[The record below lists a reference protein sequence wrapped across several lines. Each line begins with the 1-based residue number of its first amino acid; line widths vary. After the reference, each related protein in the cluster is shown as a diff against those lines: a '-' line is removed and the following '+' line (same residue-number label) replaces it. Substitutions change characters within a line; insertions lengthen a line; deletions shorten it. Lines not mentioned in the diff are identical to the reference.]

1 MLARVS
7 KGIVRLDT
15 LRGPTRVLL
24 CYHQPMGKQVV
35 ILKTRRRNNPN
46 NVNQYTDPD
55 PRQQLFLATLLDPKS
70 PTFSNVLQS
79 AMSVGYSETYAS
91 NLTVQMPK
99 WLSENLG
106 RLSML
111 QKAERN
117 LEKVL
122 DLTTRVQALGA
133 FGPVFAKETHKV
145 KVKLKNGKTVLRNKV
160 VKVPIMKEDSHLL
173 KIKTDTSE
181 FIAERIGREVYGKN
195 GSDGPPINNI
205 FIFNDT
211 QRARI
216 ARRVLTRDQPGA
228 GASD

>member
-1 MLARVS
+1 MV
-7 KGIVRLDT
+7 
-15 LRGPTRVLL
+15 L
-24 CYHQPMGKQVV
+24 CYHQPMGKQVE
-35 ILKTRRRNNPN
+35 ILKQRRRNNPN

-70 PTFSNVLQS
+70 PTFSNVLRS
-79 AMSVGYSETYAS
+79 AMAVGYTESYAS
-91 NLTVQMPK
+91 VLTTQMPK

-117 LEKVL
+117 LENVL
-122 DLTTRVQALGA
+122 ELTTRVQALGA
-133 FGPVFAKETHKV
+133 FGPVFAKEVRKV

-160 VKVPIMKEDSHLL
+160 LKVPVMKEDVGLL
-173 KIKTDTSE
+173 KIKTDASE

-195 GSDGPPINNI
+195 GGDTPIQNNF
-205 FIFNDT
+205 FIFNES

-216 ARRVLTRDQPGA
+216 ARRVLTRDQPSA
-228 GASD
+228 GAPD